1 MIDLTQI
8 IQGSATHAWIYL
20 PVAVGLGA
28 LHALEPGHAK
38 SLMAAYIIAIRG
50 TPSQAVTLGIS
61 AAIGHTFVVWILAI
75 LALAF
80 GQRYIVEEAEP
91 WLTALSGVLIILLAI
106 RMIWLLRAKHHDH
119 HEHTHEH
126 DHHGHSHAPAHL
138 PHGHV
143 GTRQV
148 IWFGFTGGLMPC
160 PSAIAVLLICVQ
172 LKAFALGV
180 GMVAAFSVGIGATL
194 VAIGLAV
201 VWSHGKLS
209 RKWPGFE
216 RLAQRMPYLS
226 AGFVLVVGAI
236 MTVAGLN
243 AAGVIGP
250 RKPN

>member
-8 IQGSATHAWIYL
+8 IQGSTTYAWIYL

-91 WLTALSGVLIILLAI
+91 WLTTLSGGLIVLLAI
-106 RMIWLLRAKHHDH
+106 RMMWVLRAKHHH
-119 HEHTHEH
+119 HHGHTHEH
-126 DHHGHSHAPAHL
+126 DYHGHLHPPAHL

-143 GTRQV
+143 STGQV

-172 LKAFALGV
+172 LKAFTLGV

-209 RKWPGFE
+209 RKWPGFD
-216 RLAQRMPYLS
+216 RLAQRIPYLS
-226 AGFVLVVGAI
+226 AGLVLVVGAI

-243 AAGVIGP
+243 AAGVISP

>member
-1 MIDLTQI
+1 MLSMIDLTQI
-8 IQGSATHAWIYL
+8 IQGSTTHAWIYL

-75 LALAF
+75 LALGF

-91 WLTALSGVLIILLAI
+91 WLTALSGILIVLLAI
-106 RMIWLLRAKHHDH
+106 RMMWLLRAKHHDH
-119 HEHTHEH
+119 HGHTHEH

-143 GTRQV
+143 STGQV

-172 LKAFALGV
+172 LKAFTLGV

-201 VWSHGKLS
+201 V
-209 RKWPGFE
+209 
-216 RLAQRMPYLS
+216 
-226 AGFVLVVGAI
+226 
-236 MTVAGLN
+236 
-243 AAGVIGP
+243 
-250 RKPN
+250 